1 MIEMGKKY
9 KTRSGLPVRI
19 LCNDLKYDGY
29 TVVAAV
35 YNPEVGYESTI
46 SVTNTGSYIEE
57 EENSLDLIE
66 VTPYDDFKEDDLC
79 VVWEITESKE
89 FRYFSHE
96 KNSIAWCFSSG
107 GTSYTRTATAT
118 TSWTNC
124 RKATE
129 EEIKTKTI
137 KD

>member
-19 LCNDLKYDGY
+19 LCNDFKSDTY
-29 TVVAAV
+29 TVIAAV
-35 YNPEVGYESTI
+35 YDQKTGCESVI
-46 SVTNTGSYIEE
+46 SVSSTGSYIED
-57 EENSLDLIE
+57 EENPLDLIE

-79 VVWEITESKE
+79 VVWNGKDKKV
-89 FRYFSHE
+89 FRYFH
-96 KNSIAWCFSSG
+96 KINSRGKAVCFCFG
-107 GTSYTRTATAT
+107 QTSFHTYDVTP
-118 TSWTNC
+118 WEFC
-124 RKATE
+124 RKPTE

>member
-19 LCNDLKYDGY
+19 LCNDFKNNTY
-29 TVVAAV
+29 TVIAAV
-35 YNPEVGYESTI
+35 YDQETNLESTI
-46 SVTNTGSYIEE
+46 SVSSTGSYIED
-57 EENSLDLIE
+57 EENPLDLIE

-96 KNSIAWCFSSG
+96 KSNIAWCFNSG
-107 GTSYTRTATAT
+107 GTSYTRTAT

>member
-19 LCNDLKYDGY
+19 LCNDFKNDTY
-29 TVVAAV
+29 TVIAAV
-35 YNPEVGYESTI
+35 PDQANGCDYLI
-46 SVTNTGSYIEE
+46 SVSSTGTYIEDE
-57 EENSLDLIE
+57 ESPLDLIE

-79 VVWEITESKE
+79 VVWDVEIVKN
-89 FRYFSHE
+89 FRYFSHVE
-96 KNSIAWCFSSG
+96 NGKIHCFAWG
-107 GTSYTRTATAT
+107 YTSYTTEDRAI
-118 TSWTNC
+118 WTNC

>member
-29 TVVAAV
+29 TVIAAV
-35 YNPEVGYESTI
+35 YNPEAGYESTI
-46 SVTNTGSYIEE
+46 SMSSTGSYIED
-57 EENSLDLIE
+57 EENPLDLIE

-107 GTSYTRTATAT
+107 GTSYTRTARI
-118 TSWTNC
+118 SWTNC

>member
-1 MIEMGKKY
+1 MIEMSKKY

-19 LCNDLKYDGY
+19 LCNDFKNDTY
-29 TVVAAV
+29 TVTAAV
-35 YNPEVGYESTI
+35 LEIHGVETLYSY
-46 SVTNTGSYIEE
+46 TNTGEFLRGVI
-57 EENSLDLIE
+57 NHPNDLIE

-96 KNSIAWCFSSG
+96 KSNIAWCFSSG
-107 GTSYTRTATAT
+107 GTSYTRTAT